1 MRRLFY
7 DLETTHEFPQYCDMT
22 LCGILVDDPDGFDDD
37 VSYIWEAP
45 FTDEKLEEIRVLLC
59 ENGIER
65 IGFNNVNFDD
75 LVLANYG
82 ISVPEEGTHDAM
94 LALKTVMPGL
104 PAHGLK
110 FLSWLLLGDPNWTEF
125 DLEQEGHK
133 FGDKIT
139 DRLRAYH
146 RYDLIMH
153 KNIWE
158 YIKDDVHKKEHWEA
172 YQLDMRMKAPL
183 EEITFRGGLNI
194 DVPKCQFTLADL
206 QKKKEAITRQVL
218 ALTKGKVQNPN
229 SNKQVGEYLANVEDW
244 ALNLTD
250 TGEFQVKKKDLAE
263 IIGMSDEEMRVWKIG
278 QPAPISEV
286 AMLAWQMRDNE
297 TVRKYV
303 QNYYNAAIGTNLHGW
318 IPLSYGISRAVTRRT
333 LSKSFYKIN
342 FQNSTENIDEFKLIP
357 AGYLGWFIDS
367 TQIENV
373 VHIYESEDDER
384 RKSYEADP
392 DWNEYVWLCN
402 RILGTNKT
410 KKELDSI
417 KSTQVPHW
425 SVYKLYKTVKL
436 ALNFGM
442 GIKKFCSTL
451 GLDYDIGKSVFE
463 DIHRA
468 CSAIRRLQ
476 AKVERN
482 LRDKGYVQDSF
493 GHIYQGEEPYKVVA
507 YLVQGCGTGSLPK
520 AQVRANW
527 ETEERWRKVLHKQDT
542 FGALNSM
549 THDECSGLISLDIG
563 EDYVKAFLREVMYN
577 MTKRFSSKF
586 GGIPL
591 RAKLYLSTTNFKDR
605 KYNEQPNW
613 QNTITIPS
621 PSKGLCVG
629 KS

>member
-7 DLETTHEFPQYCDMT
+7 DLETDGEFPQYCNMT
-22 LCGILVDDPDGFDDD
+22 LCGILVEDDDPTFGLDNGE
-37 VSYIWEAP
+37 VYIWEAP
-45 FTDEKLEEIRVLLC
+45 FTAKKLEEIEATILNC
-59 ENGIER
+59 DER

-82 ISVPEEGTHDAM
+82 IKVPEKGTQDAM
-94 LALKTVMPGL
+94 LAIKTVKPGL

-110 FLSWLLLGDPNWTEF
+110 FLSWLLLGDPDWAEF
-125 DLEQEGHK
+125 ELEQEGHK
-133 FGDKIT
+133 FGDLVT
-139 DRLRAYH
+139 DKLRAYH

-158 YIKDDVHKKEHWEA
+158 YIKDDVRKSEHWDA

-183 EEITFRGGLNI
+183 EEITFEGGLHIN
-194 DVPKCQFTLADL
+194 VEKCESRLADL
-206 QKKKEAITRQVL
+206 QRKKDEIVKQTL
-218 ALTKGKVQNPN
+218 ALTKGQVQNPN
-229 SNKQVGEYLANVEDW
+229 SNKQIGNYLANVEDW
-244 ALNLTD
+244 ALNLTG

-263 IIGMSDEEMRVWKIG
+263 IIGMTDEEMRKWQIG

-286 AMLAWQMRDNE
+286 AMLAWQIRDNE
-297 TVRKYV
+297 TDRKFIA
-303 QNYYNAAIGTNLHGW
+303 NYYKAAIGTNCNGW
-318 IPLSYGISRAVTRRT
+318 IPLAYGISRAVTRRT
-333 LSKSFYKIN
+333 LSKSYYKIN
-342 FQNSTENIDEFKLIP
+342 FQNSTENIDEFKIIP

-373 VHIYESEDDER
+373 VHIYESQDDER
-384 RKSYEADP
+384 RKSYEADS

-402 RILGTNKT
+402 RILGTDKN

-442 GIKKFCSTL
+442 GIKKFCETL
-451 GLDYDIGKSVFE
+451 NLDYEIGKSVFN
-463 DIHRA
+463 DIHMA
-468 CSAIRRLQ
+468 CPAIKRLQ
-476 AKVERN
+476 AKVERD
-482 LRDKGYVQDSF
+482 LRNKGYVQDSF

-527 ETEERWRKVLHKQDT
+527 ETEQKWKRVLRHPEA

-549 THDECSGLISLDIG
+549 THDECSGLIAMDIG
-563 EDYVKAFLREVMYN
+563 EDNVKAILREFMYN

-605 KYNEQPNW
+605 KHNEQPNW
-613 QNTITIPS
+613 KNTITIPS
-621 PSKGLCVG
+621 PS
-629 KS
+629 